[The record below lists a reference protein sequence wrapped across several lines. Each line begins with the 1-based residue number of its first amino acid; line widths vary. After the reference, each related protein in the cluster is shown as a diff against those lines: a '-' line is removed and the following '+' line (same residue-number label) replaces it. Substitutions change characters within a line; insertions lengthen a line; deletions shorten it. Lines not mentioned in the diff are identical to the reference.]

1 MVFAP
6 RFDSQIFKPGWK
18 NVFETRKKFLF
29 LVVLHPCSRAEEEIE
44 ISNVSN
50 VIIMRNINIHLPF
63 RGIEST
69 RKIMEGG
76 EEKKSD

>member
-6 RFDSQIFKPGWK
+6 RFDSQIFKRGRK
-18 NVFETRKKFLF
+18 NVLENRKKFLF

-44 ISNVSN
+44 ISNVSS

-63 RGIEST
+63 RGTEST

-76 EEKKSD
+76 EKKSD

>member
-44 ISNVSN
+44 ISNV
-50 VIIMRNINIHLPF
+50 IIMRNINIHLPF
-63 RGIEST
+63 RGTEST

>member
-6 RFDSQIFKPGWK
+6 RFDSQIFKRGRK
-18 NVFETRKKFLF
+18 NVLENRKKFLF
-29 LVVLHPCSRAEEEIE
+29 LVVLHPCSRVEEEIE
-44 ISNVSN
+44 ISN

-63 RGIEST
+63 RGTEST

-76 EEKKSD
+76 EKSRTEI

>member
-6 RFDSQIFKPGWK
+6 RFDSQIFKRGRK
-18 NVFETRKKFLF
+18 NVLENRKKFLF

-44 ISNVSN
+44 ISNV
-50 VIIMRNINIHLPF
+50 IIMRNINIHLPF
-63 RGIEST
+63 HGTEST

-76 EEKKSD
+76 EKKSD

>member
-6 RFDSQIFKPGWK
+6 RFDSQIFKRGRK
-18 NVFETRKKFLF
+18 NVLENRKKIFVPP

-44 ISNVSN
+44 ISNV
-50 VIIMRNINIHLPF
+50 IIMRNINIHLPF
-63 RGIEST
+63 RGTEST

-76 EEKKSD
+76 EKKSD